1 MPKGDVGLN
10 NKWAFALLVI
20 LTTSLMGSSFAVG
33 KIGMVHVSPLLLVGI
48 RFTLAGLLM
57 GAIVRVL
64 RRPHPKKL
72 QDWLKIICIGAFQ
85 TAGVM
90 GSIFLSLRTI
100 TAGESAILTF
110 MNPLLVVIFGTLAL
124 GIRYRLVQ
132 WCGVILGFIGVF
144 VTMGGQLQAEVGTLL
159 GFCSAVFWAIATLL
173 IKQWGQRFDIWVLT
187 AYQMLS
193 GGLLLLIGSFLLED
207 ARLVIN
213 PTSIF
218 IVLWLAIPASIVQFA
233 IWFFLLQNGNPGKVS
248 AFLFLAPFFGIISG
262 WLLLGEAIGPTL
274 LAGGFMIFTGIFLV
288 NWPDKRAAAVPKE
301 GI

>member
-1 MPKGDVGLN
+1 MGIPKGDVDLN

-33 KIGMVHVSPLLLVGI
+33 KMGMVHVSPLLLVGM

-57 GAIVRVL
+57 GTIVWML
-64 RRPHPKKL
+64 RRPHPKK
-72 QDWLKIICIGAFQ
+72 
-85 TAGVM
+85 TARLAENCVHRFFPNCRRH
-90 GSIFLSLRTI
+90 GSHLLSLRTI

-110 MNPLLVVIFGTLAL
+110 MNPLLVVVFGTLAL

-144 VTMGGQLQAEVGTLL
+144 VTMGGQLQAEIGTLL

-248 AFLFLAPFFGIISG
+248 AFLFLAPFFGILSG
-262 WLLLGEAIGPTL
+262 WLLLGEDIGLTL
-274 LAGGFMIFTGIFLV
+274 LAGGAMIFAGIF
-288 NWPDKRAAAVPKE
+288 W
-301 GI
+301 